1 MDAVA
6 IDRFV
11 VGRLGD
17 TDDGLG
23 DVDETPTLLG
33 RLAVEAGE
41 EALVGVV
48 VFRYL
53 FNRLFDQLEGVA
65 GVDDYLAE
73 LVHVGRHEDDLA
85 FLVVFFADFELHAV
99 VAEVGDFDFLV
110 GADRF
115 LEFEGEL
122 AVFVGDGA
130 GGVVGDGDG
139 GVGEL
144 LLGLDVAHNPGN
156 RQVVVGGRA
165 VLSGSGAES
174 CEAEAED
181 SEEGMFK
188 CFHRFLF
195 LRSAGI

>member
-23 DVDETPTLLG
+23 DVDETLTLLS

-73 LVHVGRHEDDLA
+73 LVHVGRHEDDLLL
-85 FLVVFFADFELHAV
+85 FVVFFADFELHAV

-122 AVFVGDGA
+122 AVFVGDGS

-144 LLGLDVAHNPGN
+144 LPGFAVAHNPGN
-156 RQVVVGGRA
+156 RQVVVGRRA
-165 VLSGSGAES
+165 VLGGSGAES
-174 CEAEAED
+174 CEAKAED

-188 CFHRFLF
+188 CFHRFVF